1 MIKLQQVMGP
11 IMAKLT
17 QGLGF
22 GGMGGGYGG
31 MGGGMDM
38 GGMDMGGYNG
48 PSMEQ
53 LEQLRLQDPAAFEQL
68 MQMMSQ
74 GMR

>member
-1 MIKLQQVMGP
+1 MQP
-11 IMAKLT
+11 IIGVLT
-17 QGLGF
+17 QELSF
-22 GGMGGGYGG
+22 GGMGGGYG

-38 GGMDMGGYNG
+38 GMGGMQGGYG

-53 LEQLRLQDPAAFEQL
+53 LEQLRMQDPAAFQQL
-68 MQMMSQ
+68 MQMMQQQQ